1 MTTEPRRACIPPGYY
16 SAYFLDPDGNNLEV
30 VHHGPAQRS
39 APSVVVTVRMIGVR
53 RAAAQQGLATDEGPL
68 GSVHHRERRALCGV
82 GSINDAARALAAE
95 AQILRGRI
103 EADEV
108 KSGSGALVRGPA
120 GGPAMRLTPH
130 VSANEVL
137 RDLIERLQIVFAD
150 QVVSVCLYGSA
161 VAGDFDPDRSD
172 LDLVVACSFEVE
184 ARLHDLERLH
194 GDLAVTHP
202 SWDDRVDVIYVPV
215 AALRSFRSQ
224 PSRTAFISPGEPLH
238 LTDTSQHIINWY
250 LLQEQGQT
258 LLGLPP
264 TVWMPTI
271 TSGEFLAE
279 VRAHLHAW
287 PSWIALSVQP
297 GFHAYA
303 VLTICRACT
312 SADPLDRPPS
322 DRPRF
327 GPRREY
333 PQWSGL
339 IEHSLAWR
347 SQPGASNPA
356 PRAVEFVD
364 FAVREVAGSDSGHGT
379 GNHRCPSS
387 SRALRLSKRPGAAA
401 AAGCSSSRG
410 VII

>member
-1 MTTEPRRACIPPGYY
+1 
-16 SAYFLDPDGNNLEV
+16 
-30 VHHGPAQRS
+30 
-39 APSVVVTVRMIGVR
+39 
-53 RAAAQQGLATDEGPL
+53 
-68 GSVHHRERRALCGV
+68 
-82 GSINDAARALAAE
+82 
-95 AQILRGRI
+95 
-103 EADEV
+103 
-108 KSGSGALVRGPA
+108 
-120 GGPAMRLTPH
+120 MRLTPH

-287 PSWIALSVQP
+287 PSWIALSDQP

-303 VLTICRACT
+303 VLTICRALHVCRSSRQT
-312 SADPLDRPPS
+312 SKRQAALWAQ
-322 DRPRF
+322 
-327 GPRREY
+327 REY

-347 SQPGASNPA
+347 SQPGASDPA

-364 FAVREVAGSDSGHGT
+364 FAVREVAGSDSGHRNGQ
-379 GNHRCPSS
+379 S
-387 SRALRLSKRPGAAA
+387 
-401 AAGCSSSRG
+401 
-410 VII
+410 